1 MILKDDISLICVGKE
16 NPAKYH
22 FFAISTSQ
30 SDYITL
36 CSSSILLWIYEETR
50 VAWIFSHGFSPITT
64 TQVLQQMLPAQGS
77 LHIMAPVGHVLDEVI
92 SLSSVVASLTAQV
105 EAGKHH
111 S

>member
-1 MILKDDISLICVGKE
+1 MSAQKTPQSTTSLQFQHLKVIILRSVAVQYCCEFMRNHVSL
-16 NPAKYH
+16 
-22 FFAISTSQ
+22 
-30 SDYITL
+30 
-36 CSSSILLWIYEETR
+36 
-50 VAWIFSHGFSPITT
+50 GFSPIAT